1 MKSVTT
7 AESLERL
14 LADSGYAFVRASTMR
29 EVLEASG
36 PLSDW
41 PTFAASWDD
50 LEIDQ
55 YLAEGERC
63 RRRRFAVYAIGANG
77 AIEREAHA
85 PHYQPPAYNALFG
98 GLERWFA
105 PIVPEIGTS
114 PAMLTILR
122 FCHRLCRRLLPAV
135 EAWHVEAHQFRIEA
149 RAEAPGRPTPEGVHR
164 DGVDF
169 ALVLLIDRDN
179 IVSGTTTVYDLAGP
193 STGLR
198 TGPSTGLRT
207 GRPLGSFTL
216 TDPLDAALVDDNRVA
231 HGVTPVAPLDPARPG
246 HRDVLVVTF
255 RQKKSGTVSLG

>member
-1 MKSVTT
+1 MKSVTA

-14 LADSGYAFVRASTMR
+14 LADGGYAFVHASTMR
-29 EVLEASG
+29 EALDASG
-36 PLSDW
+36 SLLDW

-50 LEIDQ
+50 LELDR
-55 YLAEGERC
+55 YLAERQRC

-77 AIEREAHA
+77 AIERQAHA
-85 PHYQPPAYNALFG
+85 PHYQQRDYNPLFG

-105 PIVPEIGTS
+105 PILPEIGGS
-114 PAMLTILR
+114 PTMLTILR
-122 FCHRLCRRLLPAV
+122 FFHRLCRSLAPQV
-135 EAWHVEAHQFRIEA
+135 ETWHVEAHQFRIEA
-149 RAEAPGRPTPEGVHR
+149 RAEAPGDPTPEGVHR

-169 ALVLLIDRDN
+169 ALVLLINRDN

-198 TGPSTGLRT
+198 A
-207 GRPLGSFTL
+207 GRALGSFTL
-216 TDPLDAALVDDNRVA
+216 TDPLDAALVDDTRVA

-255 RQKKSGTVSLG
+255 RNSRLT